1 MTDNKRRSLT
11 IAAKTSDAYSADAFG
26 PVAWVQ
32 AAQML
37 VDYGLSDE
45 QCEAVLRSK
54 WTRWC
59 RDHFGVPEYYVAELY
74 RMVATSTKDDIHA
87 LI

>member
-1 MTDNKRRSLT
+1 MTDNKMRSLT
-11 IAAKTSDAYSADAFG
+11 IAANTLDAYSADVFG

-37 VDYGLSDE
+37 VDCGLSDE
-45 QCEAVLRSK
+45 QCEAILRSK

-74 RMVATSTKDDIHA
+74 RMVKTSTNQKIND